1 MNQLLNVTLSIP
13 IPDDHILIH
22 RVELEK
28 LEQETLQGKLWTMKD
43 LEERTGHR
51 ADWIKEKI
59 LYVPALR
66 KKLDVE
72 HGGFVF
78 YPKSKGQP
86 WNFHAAKMADF
97 LDKHYHIIL
106 GGY

>member
-1 MNQLLNVTLSIP
+1 MQKIKIEAVIE
-13 IPDDHILIH
+13 IPDDYVLITKT
-22 RVELEK
+22 EFFK
-28 LEQETLQGKLWTMKD
+28 IKEQNLSGRLWNMKD

-72 HGGFVF
+72 EGGFVF

-86 WNFHAAKMADF
+86 WNFHAVKMARF
-97 LDKHYHIIL
+97 LDEHYHIIL
-106 GGY
+106 RQ